1 RSEATAMSATPADPR
16 LPGYDRVVLFPPTAP
31 LNPRPVTTFPPP
43 SASCGRVTS
52 WTAGRMSI
60 TLDPPPTDSSCVL
73 IAENWYLDWSVAVDG
88 RPARVLR
95 GDNSLLTLPVA
106 AGTRRLELS
115 YHSRAIARG
124 LA

>member
-1 RSEATAMSATPADPR
+1 
-16 LPGYDRVVLFPPTAP
+16 
-31 LNPRPVTTFPPP
+31 
-43 SASCGRVTS
+43 
-52 WTAGRMSI
+52 MSI
-60 TLDPPPTDSSCVL
+60 TLDPPPTDSSYVL

-95 GDNSLLTLPVA
+95 GDNSLLTIPVA

-124 LA
+124 LAIGLVSLLIVIAGFLVPPAWQRRRPSA